1 MICLAGDSRSD
12 IINMF
17 IHMIIFMKK
26 TAVFT
31 TTISAQLLEWLKD
44 ESKSEKITM
53 RAVLEKAIKNYMI
66 EAKRQ
71 KYIESFKRAA
81 LDPEMLELAEMGMD
95 DYYENL
101 KPYL

>member
-1 MICLAGDSRSD
+1 
-12 IINMF
+12 
-17 IHMIIFMKK
+17 MKK

-31 TTISAQLLEWLKD
+31 TTISVQLLEWLKN

-66 EAKRQ
+66 EAKRH
-71 KYIESFKRAA
+71 KYVESFKKAA
-81 LDPEMLELAEMGMD
+81 LDNEILELAEMGMG